1 MLLPLP
7 KSIDTQPLV
16 PLVAAHPFA
25 VLSKALQESKVVL
38 NIPLELATNGLGAL
52 LAVIAGVAIV
62 LALALLFKLFTV
74 ALVSILTVKPLVN
87 TSSPV
92 VGIPSK
98 VPSFHTLVEEKLPPP
113 EISHLTAIR

>member
-1 MLLPLP
+1 VTPVFDLQPVVDVKTLSNAAQASLLPP
-7 KSIDTQPLV
+7 V
-16 PLVAAHPFA
+16 VVLVA
-25 VLSKALQESKVVL
+25 
-38 NIPLELATNGLGAL
+38 ATNGLGAL
-52 LAVIAGVAIV
+52 LAVICGVAIS
-62 LALALLFKLFTV
+62 LALAVLFKLFTV
-74 ALVSILTVKPLVN
+74 AFVSILTVKPLVN